1 LWYYRWV
8 ITVIFNAPTDNVAT
22 ESSSLQVIVTL
33 QSLTPYIA
41 LMGTL
46 AVALLGSYQWR
57 KQYLNPNRA
66 ANAAARREAYE
77 GLWQMLEQIN
87 LDLREHSESNPNL
100 FKKLREVNAYF
111 ISHSL
116 HFDDRDQALINEYI
130 TAMSLL
136 REKIYT
142 SDDADVSGA
151 FRATMAEVPVSSDA
165 ETMGAAE
172 QEKRLRAK
180 VKSKVQRVAGSA

>member
-1 LWYYRWV
+1 M
-8 ITVIFNAPTDNVAT
+8 
-22 ESSSLQVIVTL
+22 TL

-41 LMGTL
+41 LLGTL
-46 AVALLGSYQWR
+46 AVALLGFYQWK

-66 ANAAARREAYE
+66 ANAAGRREAYE

-87 LDLREHSESNPNL
+87 LDLREHRESNPNL
-100 FKKLREVNAYF
+100 FKKLREVNTYF
-111 ISHSL
+111 LSHSL

-142 SDDADVSGA
+142 SDDADVAGA
-151 FRATMAEVPVSSDA
+151 FRATMAEVPMVQDA
-165 ETMGAAE
+165 EIMDAAE
-172 QEKRLRAK
+172 QVKRLRGK
-180 VKSKVQRVAGSA
+180 VKSKVQRVAGSV